1 MQILPTTLRLQK
13 ELTPQ
18 LKAVYI
24 QIHRRVDRKIA
35 VSILVGVKTIC
46 SAKRD
51 LAGAVGLHFAQG

>member
-1 MQILPTTLRLQK
+1 MTKRINTAAKSRLYTL
-13 ELTPQ
+13 
-18 LKAVYI
+18 
-24 QIHRRVDRKIA
+24 HRSDDRKIA